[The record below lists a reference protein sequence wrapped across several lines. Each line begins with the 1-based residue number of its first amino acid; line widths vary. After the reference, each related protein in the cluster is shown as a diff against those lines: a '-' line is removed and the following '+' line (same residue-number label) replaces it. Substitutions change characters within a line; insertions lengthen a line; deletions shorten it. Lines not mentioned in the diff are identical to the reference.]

1 MEASWYAC
9 MAWVETWEDNLEATS
24 ALLSNLPANVL
35 MEEVEEEVVEDQVH
49 HQTPGGGHPLLHQH
63 QVVVAARANG
73 VYCTLDL
80 TAEVHAGR

>member
-1 MEASWYAC
+1 
-9 MAWVETWEDNLEATS
+9 MAWVETWEDNLEATL

-35 MEEVEEEVVEDQVH
+35 MEEVEEEEVVEDQVH
-49 HQTPGGGHPLLHQH
+49 HQHPLLHQH